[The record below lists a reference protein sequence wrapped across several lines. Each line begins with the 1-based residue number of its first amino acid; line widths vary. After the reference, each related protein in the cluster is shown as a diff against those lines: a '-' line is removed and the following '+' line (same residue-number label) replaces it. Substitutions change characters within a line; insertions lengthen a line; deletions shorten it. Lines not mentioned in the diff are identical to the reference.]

1 MKLSKKF
8 FGKLLILVAFLAIGG
23 FLLPAGEAQ
32 AYFSKNGDRQCFAVQ
47 YLSSEAYEDQGKAA
61 DSGKTPKDRT
71 KTKVYSTGRV
81 CANVDSSGNIT
92 GGLKLESGGQS
103 GTTYITPNE
112 NSPNL
117 FVNGTKVSIR
127 TCEGTGPKCTSS
139 MKAAKT
145 VDAKNGA
152 NFQSLM
158 KELQGAAPKTTS
170 LDSKASVMGFDDN
183 RNTNTTQKE
192 ADEKDGVDT
201 SGASN
206 CKASGGAKALG
217 WIVCPV
223 LEWMGEAAA
232 NIYNEY
238 VEPSLQ
244 IEPQL
249 FKGGNESV
257 RTAWSTFQNFAN
269 IMFVILLLIVIFS
282 QLTGVGID
290 NYGIKKI
297 LPKLILAAILINLS
311 YLACL
316 LLIDISNIFGNSFQ
330 GLFNG
335 LANQLTLPGDITVDG
350 GGGVSGTIQ
359 TAAITGLTGV
369 GVLGAVVASA
379 AAIFTNPAILLSML
393 VSALG
398 IIIAVFFLF
407 ILLSA
412 REAAI
417 IVLTVISPLAVVA
430 YILPNTKKMSDKWWQ
445 MFKGLLLVYPICG
458 LLVGAGGYVS
468 KLLLVAGN
476 GSSGFISVF
485 TSMIVSIVPIFFI
498 PTVLKSSFAAMGNL
512 GARISSFGQRVS
524 GTATSAARNSQAY
537 RNAQELG
544 LERKARIQAGLDVNG
559 NPIKVGR
566 FGAMMRGGRRNMA
579 RNRAQYLRNQ
589 DARGREESLMG
600 IGYDAA
606 VIAQNKRAEA
616 EEMAN
621 YMTLINDATRNGEDE
636 DKLFEMFD
644 EYMASGNKA
653 GAVAVTR
660 IAGRRKDTAA
670 RFAESKFTSAGAGMG
685 PGTAGGYTPK
695 MAQAVAKE
703 MATGENSGTYR
714 ASSPLAFE
722 FAGQMNTGGT
732 QDYNAW
738 LGQTDEKGVHT
749 NIANALEHHVTNSQ
763 ELVGMKGSSL
773 DEVANLMG
781 SGQVDPATAARMST
795 LATQTIE
802 NRDKPGAAWDST
814 KAEQLAKISGQY
826 TYDRATDTL
835 TRVSGPTPSGGSGG
849 GTTQGGASSG
859 YIEHDSFWE

>member
-1 MKLSKKF
+1 M
-8 FGKLLILVAFLAIGG
+8 
-23 FLLPAGEAQ
+23 PAGEAQ

-71 KTKVYSTGRV
+71 KTKVYSTDRV

-92 GGLKLESGGQS
+92 GGLNLESKGQS
-103 GTTYITPNE
+103 GTTYIPPNE
-112 NSPNL
+112 NSPSL
-117 FVNGTKVSIR
+117 FVDGTKVSIR
-127 TCEGTGPKCTSS
+127 TCKGTGPGCTSS
-139 MKAAKT
+139 MKVAKT

-359 TAAITGLTGV
+359 AAAITGLSGV

-524 GTATSAARNSQAY
+524 GTATSAARNSQTY

-544 LERKARIQAGLDVNG
+544 LERKARIQAGVDANG

-579 RNRAQYLRNQ
+579 RQRAAYINNQ
-589 DARGREESLMG
+589 FRRQEE
-600 IGYDAA
+600 D
-606 VIAQNKRAEA
+606 
-616 EEMAN
+616 
-621 YMTLINDATRNGEDE
+621 
-636 DKLFEMFD
+636 
-644 EYMASGNKA
+644 
-653 GAVAVTR
+653 
-660 IAGRRKDTAA
+660 
-670 RFAESKFTSAGAGMG
+670 
-685 PGTAGGYTPK
+685 
-695 MAQAVAKE
+695 
-703 MATGENSGTYR
+703 
-714 ASSPLAFE
+714 
-722 FAGQMNTGGT
+722 
-732 QDYNAW
+732 
-738 LGQTDEKGVHT
+738 
-749 NIANALEHHVTNSQ
+749 
-763 ELVGMKGSSL
+763 
-773 DEVANLMG
+773 NLMG
-781 SGQVDPATAARMST
+781 EGFATKMAGLEADADAKSVANAEAMLNYGKIEGVNTNDPDSMQAYHAAALARYANATDDSSRKAAFAEVRAAQNIMSRTDKGRSAIQSNFKNAINNGQTTGLKDAASHIMST
-795 LATQTIE
+795 AGDTYKMRNRGSHKMMQDLASGSATVDTIKSKINNGE
-802 NRDKPGAAWDST
+802 YAIEGTNKYTPETLAGADDTAIDDLITNMDKMDE
-814 KAEQLAKISGQY
+814 KQLNDITRTANEVLSRADGGTLNVKPEVRRKIETIAHSGGNGGGGG
-826 TYDRATDTL
+826 TT
-835 TRVSGPTPSGGSGG
+835 SMSSGGSGG
-849 GTTQGGASSG
+849 GTTQGGAPSG
-859 YIEHDSFWE
+859 YVEYDSFWE